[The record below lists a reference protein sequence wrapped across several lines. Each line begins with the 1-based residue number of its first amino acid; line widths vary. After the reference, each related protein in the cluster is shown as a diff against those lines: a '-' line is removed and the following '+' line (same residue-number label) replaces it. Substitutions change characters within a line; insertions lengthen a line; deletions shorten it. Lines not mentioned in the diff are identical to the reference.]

1 MRFFTAW
8 PGPSASVRV
17 GLEPEDYEESWGE
30 IPGYA
35 DHKEQQMLGT
45 VPDAGGH
52 LKVIQGSLTR
62 DLIRGVEPWMHFL
75 SQNTVSVFQEY
86 GFTGVQFV
94 RYTVEG
100 LPNGESALYRL
111 IITGRC
117 GAIVSAYDLDR
128 QRKLI
133 SMDTSSIEFV
143 NIDTWDGSDFFLPQ
157 ARNGGWYFTK
167 RVAQT
172 IKKHKLA
179 FGTKELL
186 WTDQTAFDALFE
198 K

>member
-1 MRFFTAW
+1 MKFYTDW

-17 GLEPEDYEESWGE
+17 GLEPKDYEEGWGE

-52 LKVIQGSLTR
+52 LKVIQGSRMR
-62 DLIRGVEPWMHFL
+62 DLIQGVEPWMFFL
-75 SQNTVSVFQEY
+75 TERAVTVFQEY
-86 GFTGVQFV
+86 QFTGCRFV

-100 LPNGESALYRL
+100 LPNGESVLYRL
-111 IITGRC
+111 IVTGRC

-133 SMDTSSIEFV
+133 SIDTSSTKFL
-143 NIDTWDGSDFFLPQ
+143 NIDTWDGSDFFVPQ
-157 ARNGGWYFTK
+157 PRKGGWYFTK
-167 RVAQT
+167 RVAKT
-172 IKKHKLA
+172 IKEHKLA

-186 WTDQTAFDALFE
+186 WTDRTAFDALFE
-198 K
+198 R